1 MIGEIEN
8 IKKGLVVSTVEFDTS
23 KKIIGVSTTNL
34 IPGPTGVAPLEK
46 QGAFQT
52 PQVAETIDFVQ
63 AINDT
68 QVPAEE
74 PTGQVELS
82 VLGAPVDNSGLK
94 VPVASDVIVDNPVQV
109 ENPSNLTGFDMPN
122 IEAVQEEVKEE
133 VPTEPVAIDIQMPE
147 MPSVVVADEPT
158 GLNESLF
165 EGATPQT
172 ETSILEEPTNT
183 QEVVPAVEQPQVN
196 IEMPTIPAAVPVQ
209 ETQVENFEPVQETQ
223 VENAEPVQET
233 QAEAVPVEENVMGD
247 IPTTTISQE
256 IPTFDIQMPTI
267 AETTTPAEEAPQQ
280 TETAVQE
287 IAEVQENTQPQELA
301 QEIPTFDIQ
310 MPAIA
315 EPTTPEV
322 EAPQQTE
329 TAVQEIAE
337 VQENTQPQELV
348 QEEQPVVE
356 EEKVELPETEDVS
369 DLKEEAMNLY
379 KKSMEEIIE
388 NFNKAQ
394 LEILKNFTDTMN
406 KIREIEVKEINKIK
420 ENKEEQKVMENPVV
434 PPVQEQT
441 VVVPQQTQAAP
452 VPGNPLESAAFEIID
467 AMSAPKM

>member
-8 IKKGLVVSTVEFDTS
+8 IKKGLVVSTVEYDTS

-52 PQVAETIDFVQ
+52 PQVSETIDFVQ
-63 AINDT
+63 AINNT
-68 QVPAEE
+68 QVPVEE

-82 VLGAPVDNSGLK
+82 VLDAPADNSGLK

-183 QEVVPAVEQPQVN
+183 QEVVPVVEQSQIN

-209 ETQVENFEPVQETQ
+209 ETQVENVEPVEETQ
-223 VENAEPVQET
+223 VE
-233 QAEAVPVEENVMGD
+233 AVPVVENVMGD
-247 IPTTTISQE
+247 IPTTTTS
-256 IPTFDIQMPTI
+256 
-267 AETTTPAEEAPQQ
+267 
-280 TETAVQE
+280 
-287 IAEVQENTQPQELA
+287 

-315 EPTTPEV
+315 ETTTPEV

-329 TAVQEIAE
+329 TAVQEVTE

-348 QEEQPVVE
+348 QEAQPVVE
-356 EEKVELPETEDVS
+356 EEKVELPEPEDVS
-369 DLKEEAMNLY
+369 DLKLEAINLY

-406 KIREIEVKEINKIK
+406 KIKEIEIKEINKIK

>member
-63 AINDT
+63 AINNT
-68 QVPAEE
+68 QVPVEE

-82 VLGAPVDNSGLK
+82 VLDAPADNSGLK

-122 IEAVQEEVKEE
+122 IETVQEEVKEE

-183 QEVVPAVEQPQVN
+183 QEVVPAVEQPQIN

-209 ETQVENFEPVQETQ
+209 ETQVENVEPVEETQ
-223 VENAEPVQET
+223 VET
-233 QAEAVPVEENVMGD
+233 VPVVENVMGD
-247 IPTTTISQE
+247 IPTTTTSQE
-256 IPTFDIQMPTI
+256 IPTFD
-267 AETTTPAEEAPQQ
+267 
-280 TETAVQE
+280 V
-287 IAEVQENTQPQELA
+287 
-301 QEIPTFDIQ
+301 Q

-315 EPTTPEV
+315 ETTTPEV

-329 TAVQEIAE
+329 TVVQEVAE

-348 QEEQPVVE
+348 QEVQPVVE
-356 EEKVELPETEDVS
+356 EEKVELPETEDLS
-369 DLKEEAMNLY
+369 DLKLEAINLY

-394 LEILKNFTDTMN
+394 LEILKNFADTMN
-406 KIREIEVKEINKIK
+406 KIKEIEIKEINKIK

>member
-63 AINDT
+63 AINNT
-68 QVPAEE
+68 QVPVEE

-82 VLGAPVDNSGLK
+82 VLDAPADNSELK

-183 QEVVPAVEQPQVN
+183 QEVVPAVEQPQIN

-209 ETQVENFEPVQETQ
+209 ETQVENVEPVQAAQ
-223 VENAEPVQET
+223 V
-233 QAEAVPVEENVMGD
+233 EAVPVVENVMGD
-247 IPTTTISQE
+247 IPTTTTS
-256 IPTFDIQMPTI
+256 
-267 AETTTPAEEAPQQ
+267 
-280 TETAVQE
+280 
-287 IAEVQENTQPQELA
+287 

-310 MPAIA
+310 MPAIT
-315 EPTTPEV
+315 ETTTPEV

-329 TAVQEIAE
+329 TVVQEVAE

-348 QEEQPVVE
+348 QEVQPVVE
-356 EEKVELPETEDVS
+356 EEKVELPETEDLS
-369 DLKEEAMNLY
+369 DLKLEAINLY

-394 LEILKNFTDTMN
+394 LEILKNLLR
-406 KIREIEVKEINKIK
+406 I
-420 ENKEEQKVMENPVV
+420 
-434 PPVQEQT
+434 
-441 VVVPQQTQAAP
+441 
-452 VPGNPLESAAFEIID
+452 
-467 AMSAPKM
+467 

>member
-63 AINDT
+63 AINNT
-68 QVPAEE
+68 QVPVEE

-82 VLGAPVDNSGLK
+82 VLDAPADNSGLK

-122 IEAVQEEVKEE
+122 IETVQEEVKEE

-183 QEVVPAVEQPQVN
+183 QEVVPAVEQPQIN

-209 ETQVENFEPVQETQ
+209 ETQVENVEPVQETQ
-223 VENAEPVQET
+223 VE
-233 QAEAVPVEENVMGD
+233 AVPVLENVMGD
-247 IPTTTISQE
+247 IPTTTTSQE

-267 AETTTPAEEAPQQ
+267 AETTTP
-280 TETAVQE
+280 
-287 IAEVQENTQPQELA
+287 
-301 QEIPTFDIQ
+301 
-310 MPAIA
+310 
-315 EPTTPEV
+315 EV

-329 TAVQEIAE
+329 TAVQEVAE

-348 QEEQPVVE
+348 QEVQPVVE

-369 DLKEEAMNLY
+369 DLKLEAINLY
-379 KKSMEEIIE
+379 S
-388 NFNKAQ
+388 
-394 LEILKNFTDTMN
+394 ILT
-406 KIREIEVKEINKIK
+406 INY
-420 ENKEEQKVMENPVV
+420 NCYY
-434 PPVQEQT
+434 
-441 VVVPQQTQAAP
+441 
-452 VPGNPLESAAFEIID
+452 
-467 AMSAPKM
+467 

>member
-63 AINDT
+63 AINNT
-68 QVPAEE
+68 QVPVEE

-82 VLGAPVDNSGLK
+82 VLDAPADNSGLK

-183 QEVVPAVEQPQVN
+183 QEVVPAVEQPQIN

-209 ETQVENFEPVQETQ
+209 ETQVENVEPVQATQ
-223 VENAEPVQET
+223 V
-233 QAEAVPVEENVMGD
+233 EAVPVVENVMGD
-247 IPTTTISQE
+247 IPTTTTSQE
-256 IPTFDIQMPTI
+256 IPTFD
-267 AETTTPAEEAPQQ
+267 
-280 TETAVQE
+280 V
-287 IAEVQENTQPQELA
+287 
-301 QEIPTFDIQ
+301 Q

-315 EPTTPEV
+315 ETTTPEV

-329 TAVQEIAE
+329 TVVQEVAE

-348 QEEQPVVE
+348 QEVQPVVE
-356 EEKVELPETEDVS
+356 EEKVELPEPEDVS
-369 DLKEEAMNLY
+369 DLKLEAINLY

-406 KIREIEVKEINKIK
+406 KIKEIEIKEINKIK